1 MRPGSANRGTPA
13 DVTSLDERGFWLA
26 FSRVR
31 GVGAA
36 RAASLVQQFGSLQAA
51 WETHERDLRES
62 DLPQFVVRSVLQARR
77 EIDIAAEVSRLQRLD
92 AHFLSLIDEHYPY
105 LLRQIPNPPM
115 VIYIRGALA
124 AEDQKALAV
133 VGTRKATRLGAD
145 SARSLSAEMAGNG
158 FTIVSGLAQGIDY
171 EAHTGALEAGGR
183 TIAVLGTGVDMVYPR
198 QHTRLAEDIAR
209 SGALVT
215 EFAPGTPPDGT
226 NFPRRNR
233 IISGLSLGVLI
244 VEAPERSGALVTA
257 TAAAEQGRDVFAVPA
272 SLNNV
277 QGHGCNRLIQDGA
290 KLVMRAGDILSELT
304 PTAQVVE
311 SRRTMAAA
319 APDDPF
325 EKQVYAQLRGDPVHI
340 DDLVRVLG
348 CDVGDALAALT
359 MLELKGLAQSVG
371 PMQYCALT

>member
-1 MRPGSANRGTPA
+1 MTA
-13 DVTSLDERGFWLA
+13 LDERACWLA

-36 RAASLVQQFGSLQAA
+36 RAQSLVQRFGSLLAA
-51 WETHERDLRES
+51 WEAHETDLRECG
-62 DLPQFVVRSVLQARR
+62 LPQFVVRSILQARR
-77 EIDIAAEVSRLQRLD
+77 DIDVAGEVNRIQRLD
-92 AHFLSLIDEHYPY
+92 ACFITLADDDYPY

-115 VIYIRGALA
+115 VIYVRGQLA
-124 AEDQKALAV
+124 DSDRRALAV
-133 VGTRKATRLGAD
+133 VGTRKATRPGAET
-145 SARSLSAEMAGNG
+145 ARSFARDIASSG
-158 FTIVSGLAQGIDY
+158 FTVVSGLAQGIDF
-171 EAHTGALEAGGR
+171 EAHTGALEASGR
-183 TIAVLGTGVDMVYPR
+183 TIAILGTGIDTVYPR

-209 SGALVT
+209 NGALIT
-215 EFAPGTPPDGT
+215 EFAPGTPPDGQ

-277 QGHGCNRLIQDGA
+277 QGRGCNRLIQDGA
-290 KLVMRAGDILSELT
+290 KLVMSAADILSELA
-304 PTAQVVE
+304 PSVQVE
-311 SRRTMAAA
+311 ETRRIIRAV

-325 EKQVYAQLRGDPVHI
+325 EQQIYALLRGDPLHV
-340 DDLVRVLG
+340 DDLVRTLG
-348 CDVGDALAALT
+348 RDVGEVLAALT

>member
-1 MRPGSANRGTPA
+1 M
-13 DVTSLDERGFWLA
+13 TSLDERASWLA

-36 RAASLVQQFGSLQAA
+36 RAHSLVQQFGSLLAA
-51 WETHERDLRES
+51 WNASERDLRECG
-62 DLPQFVVRSVLQARR
+62 LPQFVVRSVLQARR
-77 EIDIAAEVSRLQRLD
+77 DIDVPGEVARVQRLD
-92 AHFLSLIDEHYPY
+92 ARFVTLADEEYPY

-115 VIYIRGALA
+115 VIYVRGELTDA
-124 AEDQKALAV
+124 DQRALAV
-133 VGTRKATRLGAD
+133 VGTRKATRLGAETARALSTD
-145 SARSLSAEMAGNG
+145 VARSG
-158 FTIVSGLAQGIDY
+158 FTIVSGLAQGIDF
-171 EAHTGALEAGGR
+171 EAHTGALEAAGR
-183 TIAVLGTGVDMVYPR
+183 TIAVLGTGIDMIYPR
-198 QHTRLAEDIAR
+198 QHTRLADDITR

-215 EFAPGTPPDGT
+215 EFAPGTPPDGQ

-277 QGHGCNRLIQDGA
+277 QGRGCNRLIQDGA
-290 KLVMRAGDILSELT
+290 KLVMSAADILSELA
-304 PTAQVVE
+304 PSMQVVE
-311 SRRTMAAA
+311 SRRTISAV

-325 EKQVYAQLRGDPVHI
+325 EQQVYTLLRGDPLHI
-340 DDLVRVLG
+340 DDLVRTLG
-348 CDVGDALAALT
+348 CDVGEALAALT